1 MRFGDSCDFILQCI
15 CCMSYQYSA
24 PGYKA
29 SCGWLS
35 ISFWNQVS
43 VCVNLSLE
51 TLVPCYLDGENSN
64 FKHVECFFQNIHMD
78 IHWRSSIFI
87 EMFWMKCQQGYGQVK
102 LKLNTPYAS
111 SLSFCLVLVITDEIG
126 RVCPYQPYTRVLLH
140 LWHINTPMLGRHCT
154 THLW

>member
-35 ISFWNQVS
+35 IFFWNQVS

-64 FKHVECFFQNIHMD
+64 FKHVECFFSEYTYGYTLKKFHIYRNVLDEMPARL
-78 IHWRSSIFI
+78 WPGKVEI
-87 EMFWMKCQQGYGQVK
+87 EYPICVIIIILSGACDNRWNWQGV
-102 LKLNTPYAS
+102 
-111 SLSFCLVLVITDEIG
+111 SLSTIHSCTSPSVIYKHPDVG
-126 RVCPYQPYTRVLLH
+126 
-140 LWHINTPMLGRHCT
+140 
-154 THLW
+154 